1 MTRQKK
7 PQPGLPAEAFA
18 SGQREA
24 EKAQVSPAA
33 DGSSPVLVRRAD
45 LDGPSVNN
53 RRRDDREPY
62 RVAEGK
68 LEFCIR
74 EFMSKPAVTRELY
87 DIRTAPQPPLV
98 PPIMD
103 VQQVAEL
110 VRFGDFL

>member
-1 MTRQKK
+1 MRAPTLLRLRWQRLGAMTDEK
-7 PQPGLPAEAFA
+7 PHVNFQAPATLL
-18 SGQREA
+18 
-24 EKAQVSPAA
+24 KW
-33 DGSSPVLVRRAD
+33 
-45 LDGPSVNN
+45 PSLNN

-62 RVAEGK
+62 RVAEGM

-103 VQQVAEL
+103 VQHIAEL
-110 VRFGDFL
+110 VRFRDFL